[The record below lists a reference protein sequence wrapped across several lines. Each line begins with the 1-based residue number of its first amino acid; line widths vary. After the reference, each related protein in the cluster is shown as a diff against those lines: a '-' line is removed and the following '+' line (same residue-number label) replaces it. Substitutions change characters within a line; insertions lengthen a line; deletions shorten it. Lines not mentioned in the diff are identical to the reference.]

1 MNINKSVSLSC
12 LLGLVA
18 LSNAASAAETAKQ
31 TPPNEK
37 LELPATESR
46 GLEVGNETAL
56 KVDKKLEVVGALEMK
71 YGMSRGDSG
80 HVNGPRADKAEV
92 GVTYKP
98 TDKFD
103 LNAVGLYEDKKFSA
117 DEVKATWHALPD
129 AKLDVTVGKQFF
141 PFGSFESAMVSD
153 PITKEFGESRRNK
166 VLQVASKRGNL
177 QTTGYVFEGKSAQT
191 GGTGT
196 HKNGYGFSV
205 GYEAE
210 VGTVGV
216 DYLSNLAESKHFG
229 TANDVASQVPA
240 IALHG
245 TRKMGQVAL
254 SGEYMTAMKSFQP
267 GDLEGTVTVAA
278 KPSATHVEAALDL
291 KKDRTVAAAW
301 NSSSNA
307 QEIGMTKE
315 NIGVTY
321 RQPIYKDLNGGIEL
335 MRAKG
340 YDGVN
345 DNIFTAQLTY
355 EF

>member
-1 MNINKSVSLSC
+1 MSLCNAVQANDKLDVS
-12 LLGLVA
+12 GAV
-18 LSNAASAAETAKQ
+18 ET
-31 TPPNEK
+31 T
-37 LELPATESR
+37 
-46 GLEVGNETAL
+46 
-56 KVDKKLEVVGALEMK
+56 
-71 YGMSRGDSG
+71 YGISRGDSG

-92 GVTYKP
+92 SVTYKP

-129 AKLDVTVGKQFF
+129 EKLDVTVGKQFF
-141 PFGSFESAMVSD
+141 PFGSFDSAMVSD
-153 PITKEFGESRRNK
+153 PITKSLGETRRNK
-166 VLQVASKRGNL
+166 VLLAASKRGNVK
-177 QTTGYVFEGKSAQT
+177 TAGYVFEGKSAQT

-210 VGTVGV
+210 IGTVGM
-216 DYLSNLAESKHFG
+216 DYLSNLAESGHFG

-245 TRKMGQVAL
+245 TRKVGNVAL

-267 GDLEGTVTVAA
+267 GDLEGTVTEAA
-278 KPSATHVEAALDL
+278 KPAVTHLEAALDL
-291 KKDRTVAAAW
+291 KNDRTAAVAW

-307 QEIGMTKE
+307 QEMDMTKE
-315 NIGVTY
+315 DVGITY
-321 RQPIYKDLNGGIEL
+321 RQPLYKNLNGGIEL
-335 MRAKG
+335 MQAKS
-340 YDGVN
+340 YDGTKDKVL
-345 DNIFTAQLTY
+345 TAQLTY

>member
-1 MNINKSVSLSC
+1 MIINKSVSLTC
-12 LLGLVA
+12 VLGVA
-18 LSNAASAAETAKQ
+18 SLFNAVQA
-31 TPPNEK
+31 N
-37 LELPATESR
+37 
-46 GLEVGNETAL
+46 
-56 KVDKKLEVVGALEMK
+56 DKLEVVGALEVK

-80 HVNGPRADKAEV
+80 HVYGPRADKAEV

-103 LNAVGLYEDKKFSA
+103 LNVVGLYEDKKFST
-117 DEVKATWHALPD
+117 DEAKVTWHAMPD
-129 AKLDVTVGKQFF
+129 EKLDVTAGKQFF

-166 VLQVASKRGNL
+166 VLQVASKNGKL
-177 QTTGYVFEGKSAQT
+177 QTTAYVFEGKSAQT

-210 VGTVGV
+210 AGTVGV

-229 TANDVASQVPA
+229 DTNDVASQIPA
-240 IALHG
+240 IAVHG
-245 TRKMGQVAL
+245 TRKMGRVAL
-254 SGEYMTAMKSFQP
+254 SGEHMAAMKSFQP
-267 GDLEGTVTVAA
+267 GDLDGAVTVAA
-278 KPSATHVEAALDL
+278 KPSATHLEAALDL
-291 KKDRTVAAAW
+291 NHDRTVAVAW
-301 NSSSNA
+301 NGSSNA
-307 QEIGMTKE
+307 QEIDMTKE

-335 MRAKG
+335 MRTKG

-345 DNIFTAQLTY
+345 DNVLTAQLSY